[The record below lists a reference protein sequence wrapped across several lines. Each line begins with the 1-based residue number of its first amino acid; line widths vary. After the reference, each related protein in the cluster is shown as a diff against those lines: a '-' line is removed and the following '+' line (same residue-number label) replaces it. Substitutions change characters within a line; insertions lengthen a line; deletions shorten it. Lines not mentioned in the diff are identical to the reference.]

1 MKIPKKIHYCW
12 FGGKEKPQEVMD
24 YIATWRKF
32 CPDYEIKEW
41 NESNFDVQSCR
52 YVAEAYAH
60 KKWAFVSDVARIA
73 ALYHEGGI
81 YLDTDV
87 EVLCSLDSLLENKGF
102 LGFEGERW
110 IATNIIG
117 AQAGH
122 PVLYQF
128 LQDYLTRRFV
138 MADGSLDM
146 TTNVA
151 ELTKLLQSNYGL
163 NLNGQEQNVAGFHIY
178 PTDYFSPYDYIQGR
192 LKKTDNTYT
201 IHWYSQTW
209 TKQSQLRRKLAQ
221 WYHRFIGLKMK

>member
-1 MKIPKKIHYCW
+1 MMIPKKIHYCW

-87 EVLCSLDSLLENKGF
+87 EVLRSLDSLLDNKGF

-138 MADGSLDM
+138 MANGNLDM

-163 NLNGQEQNVAGFHIY
+163 NLNGQEQNVEGFHIY

-192 LKKTDNTYT
+192 LRKTDNTYT

>member
-1 MKIPKKIHYCW
+1 MMIPKKIHYCW

-87 EVLCSLDSLLENKGF
+87 EVLRSLDSLLDNKGF

-138 MADGSLDM
+138 MANGNLDM

-151 ELTKLLQSNYGL
+151 ELTKILQSNYGL
-163 NLNGQEQNVAGFHIY
+163 NLNGQEQNVEGFHIY

-192 LKKTDNTYT
+192 LRKTDNTYT